1 MLATLKII
9 RIVLCRILE
18 FALII
23 AVAVLTL
30 DVLWG
35 VITRHLLDGQAKW
48 TEELARFLL
57 IWVSMLGSAA
67 AFGEKAH
74 LGVDYFVGLMAP
86 SARKI
91 MEIFSYIA
99 VLAFTVFVFIK
110 GGHTLVT
117 DNLEKIGPNGELI
130 KAQLTPALQLKM
142 GYVYAAVPIAGI
154 FIIVFT
160 LEQLLEC
167 ILTKPEA
174 EVEEPVQDKQEIQ
187 EEAN

>member
-1 MLATLKII
+1 MLKGLRKSRKA
-9 RIVLCRILE
+9 LCGVLE

-35 VITRHLLDGQAKW
+35 VATRHLLGGQAKW

-74 LGVDYFVGLMAP
+74 LGVDYFVGLMDPA
-86 SARKI
+86 ARRI
-91 MEIFSYIA
+91 MEIFSYIV
-99 VLAFTVFVFIK
+99 VLLFTIFIFIK
-110 GGHTLVT
+110 GGYTLVSN
-117 DNLEKIGPNGELI
+117 NLG
-130 KAQLTPALQLKM
+130 QLTPALQISM
-142 GYVYAAVPIAGI
+142 GYVYAAVPIAGL

-160 LEQLLEC
+160 FEQLLEC
-167 ILTKPEA
+167 ILISPEMR
-174 EVEEPVQDKQEIQ
+174 
-187 EEAN
+187 EEAAKEEVN